1 MMVTVIAVTVLTRS
15 PGLEQIITLVSTQLM
30 KMTVQVCHSLR
41 CPHQIDLVDP
51 ILMHFIYLSLGCDTE
66 EIVWRFSKA
75 NNGSGKVWQCK
86 ESGECIDNDNVCD
99 GQDHCVDGSDEED
112 CCKYFGCFQVD
123 DFR

>member
-1 MMVTVIAVTVLTRS
+1 MSRYVI
-15 PGLEQIITLVSTQLM
+15 VSAARN
-30 KMTVQVCHSLR
+30 S
-41 CPHQIDLVDP
+41 QIDLVDP

-86 ESGECIDNDNVCD
+86 ESGECIDQDNVCD
-99 GQDHCVDGSDEED
+99 NALHCIDKSDEEN

-123 DFR
+123 NLSSF